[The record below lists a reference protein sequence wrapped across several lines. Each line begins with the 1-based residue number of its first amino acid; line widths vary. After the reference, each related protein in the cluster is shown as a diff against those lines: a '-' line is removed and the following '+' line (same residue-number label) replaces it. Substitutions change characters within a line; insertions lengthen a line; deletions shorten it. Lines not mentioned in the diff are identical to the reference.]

1 MLATLGLQN
10 FIGTSITMICVAKG
24 APLFSSEIRCQLSE
38 VDSSTSALVQSEK
51 TERKCADT
59 LRSDILSL
67 GLSLFLRTSAL
78 LDSVTGERVV
88 YWNAIGNLAFKACAK

>member
-1 MLATLGLQN
+1 MLATLGQQIFL
-10 FIGTSITMICVAKG
+10 GTSITMICVDNG
-24 APLFSSEIRCQLSE
+24 ALLFCSEIRCQPSE
-38 VDSSTSALVQSEK
+38 VDSSISALEQSEK

-78 LDSVTGERVV
+78 LDSVTWERVV
-88 YWNAIGNLAFKACAK
+88 